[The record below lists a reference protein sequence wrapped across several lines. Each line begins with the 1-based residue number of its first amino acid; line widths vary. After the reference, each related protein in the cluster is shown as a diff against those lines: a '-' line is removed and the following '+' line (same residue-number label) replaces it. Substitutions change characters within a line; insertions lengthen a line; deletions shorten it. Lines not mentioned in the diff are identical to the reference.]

1 MTFSQEF
8 INYLLGD
15 VSPALF
21 AACLLLGY
29 VGFVLSLFHN
39 AMNRDPD
46 SAGTPRDFKASFLVA
61 DNILRII
68 FNILLLP
75 VAIRFSQEILG
86 AQMNVYASLLLGI
99 GLDRAAQA
107 IFKNAK
113 KRKKSKNE
121 SDEGED

>member
-8 INYLLGD
+8 IKYLLGD
-15 VSPALF
+15 TSPALF
-21 AACLLLGY
+21 AACLLLGF
-29 VGFVLSLFHN
+29 VGFVLSLFYN
-39 AMNRDPD
+39 ALHRDTKSP
-46 SAGTPRDFKASFLVA
+46 STPADFKAGFLVM
-61 DNILRII
+61 DNIIRII

-107 IFKNAK
+107 IFKNTK
-113 KRKKSKNE
+113 KRKKGKD
-121 SDEGED
+121 DEEDN